1 MVKKILFTTT
11 ILICF
16 GALNLASAQKK
27 SKSNHAVS
35 KPEVKFLEDIEIS
48 FAAAASEFNVKPRD
62 YRQSLIESIPVEK
75 KSIAKEEEIEKA
87 TALQLKYSLLLNTEV
102 ELVNNFSLFQLLDEW
117 FGTRYRLGGESK
129 SGVDCSAFMQIMYA
143 GLFGIALP
151 RTAREQHRFT
161 KKVSRTEL
169 KEGDLVFFN
178 TRGGI
183 SHVGMYL
190 QNNKF
195 VHSAS
200 SGGVMIS
207 DLYDDYWSTHFV
219 SAGRYELSA
228 MNTVSLK
235 P

>member
-1 MVKKILFTTT
+1 MVKNILFTAT
-11 ILICF
+11 IVFCF
-16 GALNLASAQKK
+16 GALNPSLAQKK
-27 SKSNHAVS
+27 SKSKHPVS
-35 KPEVKFLEDIEIS
+35 KSEVKFIEDIEIS
-48 FAAAASEFNVKPRD
+48 FAAVADEFNLKTKD
-62 YRQSLIESIPVEK
+62 YWQSIIESTPAEK
-75 KSIAKEEEIEKA
+75 RSTSKEDEIEKT

-102 ELVNNFSLFQLLDEW
+102 ELVNSLSLFQLIDEW
-117 FGTRYRLGGESK
+117 FGTRYRLGGATK
-129 SGVDCSAFMQIMYA
+129 SGIDCSAFMQVMYA

-151 RTAREQHRFT
+151 RTAREQNRT
-161 KKVSRTEL
+161 TRKISRAEL

-178 TRGGI
+178 TRGGV

-207 DLYDDYWSTHFV
+207 DLYDDYWSRRFIG
-219 SAGRYELSA
+219 AGRYHIPDIY
-228 MNTVSLK
+228 TVFSK